1 MRTYVCASMSQ
12 SFKEN
17 HERGRK
23 CLKGAMT
30 QVVMGYVSLESRKQA
45 ELAGKRKGNYLAGW
59 FFFFLITWIFLYL
72 FLLDVISCHVGSET
86 RDLGHSG
93 KLFYHSTTS
102 LVPSAVRQSLIL
114 WLSFIS
120 NCDSPAQCL
129 QNTRITGPITEW
141 SSNWHYKA
149 QPILL
154 YKKYKI
160 QNLLCLPVWYI

>member
-1 MRTYVCASMSQ
+1 MSQ

-23 CLKGAMT
+23 CLKGAVK
-30 QVVMGYVSLESRKQA
+30 QVVKGYVPLESREQT
-45 ELAGKRKGNYLAGW
+45 ELAGRRKGNYLADW
-59 FFFFLITWIFLYL
+59 VFFFLNNIWIFLYL
-72 FLLDVISCHVGSET
+72 FLLDVISCHVEFET

-93 KLFYHSTTS
+93 KLIYHSATF
-102 LVPSAVRQSLIL
+102 LVLSALRQSLIL

-120 NCDSPAQCL
+120 NCDCPAQCL
-129 QNTRITGPITEW
+129 QNTRITGTITQW
-141 SSNWHYKA
+141 FSNWHYKA

-160 QNLLCLPVWYI
+160 